1 MTHRPRASKSAFSR
15 SNSAK
20 YGARA
25 TLAFVLGLREPGW
38 NDGLNIVIER
48 HTAAG
53 RIERALQRSSQ

>member
-15 SNSAK
+15 GNPAR

-25 TLAFVLGLREPGW
+25 TRALVLGLRKQGW
-38 NDGLNIVIER
+38 NDGLNPVIER